1 MSANP
6 SKFQSIT
13 IGKKS
18 KDLKSFVINDNFE
31 IETTS
36 EVTLLGIEIDN
47 QLNFDKHV
55 ELICQKASRQLNVL
69 KRLSNNLEEKEK
81 RVLVNSFILCHFNY
95 CPLIWLFCSKK
106 SKNKIEKINER
117 ALRIIY
123 ADYSLNYNEILKK
136 DKDTTIHVNMIRTL
150 ALEVYKTLNRL
161 NPSFMRKMFV
171 EKPTNYNL
179 RGIKTL
185 DIPKVNT
192 TKYGIKSLSYL
203 GPKIWNSLPDNI
215 KMASS
220 ANNFKML
227 AKTWFFDNVCCCSFC
242 QK

>member
-1 MSANP
+1 MDLSKAFDCLPKNLSRCQARGVYVLNPLALDLLLSYLSNREQRVRVNGAYSSWEALENGVPQGSILGPLLFNIFINDIFYIVKEGSLCNFADDNTIFADAENNNQLVEKIKSNVQACTKWFYDNKMSANP

-95 CPLIWLFCSKK
+95 CPLIWLFRSKK
-106 SKNKIEKINER
+106 SRNKIEKINER
-117 ALRIIY
+117 PL
-123 ADYSLNYNEILKK
+123 
-136 DKDTTIHVNMIRTL
+136 
-150 ALEVYKTLNRL
+150 
-161 NPSFMRKMFV
+161 
-171 EKPTNYNL
+171 
-179 RGIKTL
+179 
-185 DIPKVNT
+185 
-192 TKYGIKSLSYL
+192 
-203 GPKIWNSLPDNI
+203 
-215 KMASS
+215 
-220 ANNFKML
+220 
-227 AKTWFFDNVCCCSFC
+227 
-242 QK
+242 